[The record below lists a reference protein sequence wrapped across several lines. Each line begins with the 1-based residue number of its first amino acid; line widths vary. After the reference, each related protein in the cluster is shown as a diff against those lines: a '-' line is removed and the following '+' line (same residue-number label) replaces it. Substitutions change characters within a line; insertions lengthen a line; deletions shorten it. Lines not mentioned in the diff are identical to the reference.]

1 MTKEEA
7 IQKWKELGITHAT
20 FTFDCGGDSMNETS
34 TEFHIKT
41 PNKTIDCTDLDEFFD
56 HDIYK
61 NVEFYVN
68 SDGPY
73 IGEFGEVEINLEDED
88 SEEAYFSYTK
98 NSQSEWTERYTE
110 KFEMNL
116 SEDEINLIKKYISNI
131 NGGWGDATINY
142 KGDFILSDED
152 ELAIKTL
159 AEKMKD
165 FSYDCQFEAE
175 AGAEEEDSCSFTTN
189 RGESNEAIA
198 NEIEFVDGGIMV
210 EVTRNF
216 IIFKDEN

>member
-7 IQKWKELGITHAT
+7 IQRWKELGITEAV
-20 FTFDCGGDSMNETS
+20 FIFDCGGDSMNS
-34 TEFHIKT
+34 TNIEYHTKT
-41 PNKTIDCTDLDEFFD
+41 PNETIDCTDLDEFTD

-61 NVEFYVN
+61 EVEFYVN
-68 SDGPY
+68 SDGHY
-73 IGEFGEVEINLEDED
+73 IGESGEVIINLEDED
-88 SEEAYFSYTK
+88 SDEPYFSYSK
-98 NSQSEWTERYTE
+98 SSQSEWTERYTE